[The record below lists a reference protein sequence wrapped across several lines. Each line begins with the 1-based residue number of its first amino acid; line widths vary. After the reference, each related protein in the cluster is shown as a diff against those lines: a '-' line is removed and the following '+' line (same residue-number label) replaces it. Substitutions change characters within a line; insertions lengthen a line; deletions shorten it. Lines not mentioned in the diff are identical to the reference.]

1 MKITELKKSETEH
14 RRAEEISCESEVHDE
29 LETRVHERTAELAR
43 ANEALQAEIAER
55 KRAER
60 RLMLL
65 CEAVEEAP
73 DGIQIVDLDGRII
86 FSNKAVEA
94 IYGFSSDEFKGK
106 HVNEI
111 NVDPEFA
118 SKVIIPSIK
127 ETGRWVG
134 EIMVKHKDGRIFPIW
149 LNACMIKDKKD
160 KPLAMVGI
168 IQDITERKRAE
179 EALKNYAV
187 KLEEANRLKDLFTD
201 IIRHDLLNPAGV
213 IKTMTELKLEETKDE
228 GMRSALMRIK
238 RNADKLIDMITSA
251 SKYAKLESADKLER
265 KLLDLN
271 EVLRTATDSFA
282 PQIEEKNMKLKYMAE
297 GRYCAMVN
305 PIIEDAFSNLIS
317 NAVKYSPEGRKIEVN
332 ILDETGYFTIYVK
345 DWGHGIKLEDKEKI
359 FTRFQRVDKKGV
371 RGTGLGLAIVKRIV
385 DLHGGRVWV
394 EDNPE
399 GGCVFYVKVPK
410 ASGSE

>member
-1 MKITELKKSETEH
+1 MKITELKKSETER
-14 RRAEEISCESEVHDE
+14 RRAEEIPCESEAHDE
-29 LETRVHERTAELAR
+29 LETRVQERTAELAR

-55 KRAER
+55 KHAER
-60 RLMLL
+60 RLRLL

-86 FSNKAVEA
+86 FSNKAVEV

-106 HVNEI
+106 HINEI
-111 NVDPEFA
+111 NVDPEVA

-134 EIMVKHKDGRIFPIW
+134 EIMVKHKDGRTFPIW
-149 LNACMIKDKKD
+149 LNASIIKDKKGE
-160 KPLAMVGI
+160 PLAMVGI
-168 IQDITERKRAE
+168 IQDITERRRAE

-201 IIRHDLLNPAGV
+201 IIRHDLLNPAGI

-228 GMRSALMRIK
+228 GMRNALIMIK

-271 EVLRTATDSFA
+271 EVLRTAADSFA
-282 PQIEEKNMKLKYMAE
+282 TQIKEKNMKLEYLTE
-297 GRYCAMVN
+297 GKCCAMVN

-332 ILDETGYFTIYVK
+332 ISDENGYCTIYVK
-345 DWGHGIKLEDKEKI
+345 DWGHGIKGEDKKKI
-359 FTRFQRVDKKGV
+359 FTRFQRVNKKGV
-371 RGTGLGLAIVKRIV
+371 RGTGLGLAIVRRIV

-399 GGCVFYVKVPK
+399 GGCVFYVKIPK
-410 ASGSE
+410 TSGSE

>member
-1 MKITELKKSETEH
+1 MKITELKKSETE
-14 RRAEEISCESEVHDE
+14 RKREEEKQCESEVHDE
-29 LETRVHERTAELAR
+29 LETRVQERTAELAR

-60 RLMLL
+60 RLRLL

-127 ETGRWVG
+127 ETERWVG
-134 EIMVKHKDGRIFPIW
+134 EIMVKHKDGRTFPIW
-149 LNACMIKDKKD
+149 LNASMIKDKKG

-168 IQDITERKRAE
+168 IQDITERRRAE

-228 GMRSALMRIK
+228 GMRNALIMIK

-271 EVLRTATDSFA
+271 EVLRTAADSFA
-282 PQIEEKNMKLKYMAE
+282 PQIKEKNMKLEYLAE
-297 GRYCAMVN
+297 GKCYATAN

-332 ILDETGYFTIYVK
+332 ISDENGYCTVYVK
-345 DWGHGIKLEDKEKI
+345 DWGYGIKEEDKEKL
-359 FTRFQRVDKKGV
+359 FTRFQRVNKKGV
-371 RGTGLGLAIVKRIV
+371 RGTGLGLAIVRRIV
-385 DLHGGRVWV
+385 DLHGGKVWV

-399 GGCVFYVKVPK
+399 GGCVFYVKIPK
-410 ASGSE
+410 TSGSE